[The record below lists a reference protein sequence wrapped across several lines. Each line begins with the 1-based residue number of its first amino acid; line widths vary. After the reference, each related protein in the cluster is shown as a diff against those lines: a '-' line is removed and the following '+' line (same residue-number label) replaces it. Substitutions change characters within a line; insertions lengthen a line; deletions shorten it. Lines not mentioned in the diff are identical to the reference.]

1 MLRRTQGIVRLVPA
15 ADYTNYEGYGV
26 AIAGGIATVNT
37 SLTVPSDGVILEA
50 GTVAQG
56 VGGGLLGNFEGGCD
70 VKLSG
75 NGPFAQGTKLVQAAD
90 GSFIIDPGTGTNRVN
105 VGVLNEAGVAG
116 DLREALL
123 RTPVYLT

>member
-1 MLRRTQGIVRLVPA
+1 MQRRTTGIVRLVPA

-26 AIAGGIATVNT
+26 TIAAGIATLNAST
-37 SLTVPSDGVILEA
+37 TVPNDGVIIEG
-50 GTVAQG
+50 GTVGQG
-56 VGGGLLGNFEGGCD
+56 VGVALLGNFEGGCD

-75 NGPFAQGTKLVQAAD
+75 AGPFAQGTKLVQAAD

-116 DLREALL
+116 DLREAFL